1 MDLTKTLPEEK
12 VALQIAP
19 LIDVVFLLLIYFMV
33 TASLIKKEAD
43 IAFLLPA
50 QVQQDTPI
58 SSPIEVVIDIA
69 SSGDVIVE
77 GMVFPSADRDLTR
90 LATRLAQL
98 NLSAKNS
105 GSPLIVTVFPKDE
118 VQHHRIIE
126 VMNACAVAEV
136 KNISFNMNG

>member
-1 MDLTKTLPEEK
+1 MDLTKTMPAERVE
-12 VALQIAP
+12 LQIAP

-33 TASLIKKEAD
+33 TAALIKQEAD

-50 QVQQDTPI
+50 QVQQETPI
-58 SSPIEVVIDIA
+58 NSPIEVVIDIA

-77 GMVFPSADRDLTR
+77 GMVLESTDRELTR

-105 GSPLIVTVFPKDE
+105 GSPLIVTVFPKDQ

-126 VMNACAVAEV
+126 VMNACAVADV
-136 KNISFNMNG
+136 KNISFNLNS